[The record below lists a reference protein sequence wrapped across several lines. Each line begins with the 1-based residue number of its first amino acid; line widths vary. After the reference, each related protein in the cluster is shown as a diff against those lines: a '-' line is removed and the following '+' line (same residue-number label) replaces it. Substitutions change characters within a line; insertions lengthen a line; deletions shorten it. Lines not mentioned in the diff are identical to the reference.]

1 MEINDM
7 NQELTKETIKKLMEI
22 KGEVKGVTFKTDAEH
37 ILKEKG
43 EEGLKRLEA
52 ELESLGCPIK
62 YRDIRTMDSYPVG
75 LRAISLLAIKR
86 IFNYDDKKIEEM
98 GFLATKRS
106 LIIKLFVKYF
116 LSIERVFYKEAP
128 KIWTQ
133 HFTIGQLIPI
143 ELNEEKKYAILRLK
157 DFNLHP
163 VYCIYLGGYFCG
175 ILNMLV
181 RTSQITFEE
190 TKCTFRGDEYHEYL
204 IKWK

>member
-1 MEINDM
+1 M
-7 NQELTKETIKKLMEI
+7 NQELTKEIAKKLMEI

-62 YRDIRTMDSYPVG
+62 YQEIKTMASYPVG

-86 IFNYDDKKIEEM
+86 VFNYDDKKIEEM

-106 LIIKLFVKYF
+106 LIVKLFVRYF
-116 LSIERVFYKEAP
+116 LSVQRVFSKEAS
-128 KIWTQ
+128 KLWKQ
-133 HFTIGQLIPI
+133 HYSIGELIPV

-157 DFNLHP
+157 DFDIHP
-163 VYCIYLGGYFCG
+163 ILCCYLGGYFCG
-175 ILNMLV
+175 IVQMV
-181 RTSQITFEE
+181 IKSPQINFEE
-190 TKCTFRGDEYHEYL
+190 RKCTFRGDEYHEYL
-204 IKWK
+204 LKWQ